1 MKPMPNGITPLMLA
15 ASRGDFATVE
25 QHLAQGDE
33 DVDVQDNF
41 GYTALMYAASAGHE
55 RVVEALLAAGSDLQK
70 KNRQGLASLD
80 LALAKGHAEVVRA
93 LRQSRLFFA
102 ARDGDLSELTR
113 LLEQGADVNAQVT
126 DGWTALMIAAFH
138 NHPHIVS
145 TLLLRGAD
153 PELETITG
161 RTALMIARHKGHG
174 EVVGLLHHYGAA
186 PLSLSPSPAAA
197 AAASEARETPL
208 SIEPVSDIHVSTESD
223 N

>member
-1 MKPMPNGITPLMLA
+1 MKPTQNGITPLMLA
-15 ASRGDFATVE
+15 ASRGDFAAVE
-25 QHLAQGDE
+25 ERLSAGDE
-33 DVDVQDNF
+33 DVNAQDDF

-55 RVVEALLAAGSDLQK
+55 RVVDMLLAAGSDPQK

-80 LALAKGHAEVVRA
+80 LALAKGHAGVVLQ

-102 ARDGDLSELTR
+102 ARDGELSELTR
-113 LLEQGADVNAQVT
+113 LLEQGVDVNAQVM

-161 RTALMIARHKGHG
+161 RTALMIAQHKGHD

-186 PLSLSPSPAAA
+186 PLPLPPPEEV
-197 AAASEARETPL
+197 AAASDAPPPVET
-208 SIEPVSDIHVSTESD
+208 VSELHVTTESD